1 MYQVFISIFGWM
13 FPLLRAAFPN
23 HVTTTELVGKAM
35 LETVRRVPQK
45 RVVEAR
51 EINALGGAA

>member
-1 MYQVFISIFGWM
+1 
-13 FPLLRAAFPN
+13 
-23 HVTTTELVGKAM
+23 VTTTELVGKAM
-35 LETVRRVPQK
+35 LETVRRVPEK